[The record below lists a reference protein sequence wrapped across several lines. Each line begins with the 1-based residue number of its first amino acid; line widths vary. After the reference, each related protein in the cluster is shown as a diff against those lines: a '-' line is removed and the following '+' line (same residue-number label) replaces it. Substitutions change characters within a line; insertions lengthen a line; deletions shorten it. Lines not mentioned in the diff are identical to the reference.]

1 MCNQNSCF
9 GGNCCWIIIAIII
22 LFLFCGNNGIC
33 GCNDVQNTGCGC
45 GWLWPAG

>member
-22 LFLFCGNNGIC
+22 LFLLCGNCGSWGCGNN
-33 GCNDVQNTGCGC
+33 NNNGCGC
-45 GWLWPAG
+45 GC